1 MSSVY
6 YKFASSKNESRVTFD
21 GTHVSVFD
29 IKKEI
34 MLNNKMG
41 SGKDFDLGLYDAA
54 TGEGK
59 RLLKCAENLLF
70 EPLHCCRIERR

>member
-21 GTHVSVFD
+21 GTHISVFD

-59 RLLKCAENLLF
+59 QDFCLLVSLLKPRSF
-70 EPLHCCRIERR
+70 FR

>member
-59 RLLKCAENLLF
+59 SFSSKHQESTVRTILLY
-70 EPLHCCRIERR
+70 RTQRR